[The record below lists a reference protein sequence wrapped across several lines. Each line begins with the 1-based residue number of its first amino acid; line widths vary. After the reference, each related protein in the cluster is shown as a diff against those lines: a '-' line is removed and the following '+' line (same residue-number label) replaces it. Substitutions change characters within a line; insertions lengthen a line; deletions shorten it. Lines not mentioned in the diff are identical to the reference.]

1 MEKERKRYLE
11 AGEIVNTHGLRG
23 EMRVLPWADGPEFL
37 TGFSVFYIDGKPHRA
52 ESCRVQK
59 TCVLLKLEGT
69 DDVDAARALRGKTVC
84 IDREDA
90 RLPEGSVFVQD
101 LIGLR
106 VIDQNGT
113 EIGEITEVIQL
124 PKHDV
129 YVVRGAAG
137 EYQIPAVKEFI
148 KKTDTDAGTVDV
160 VLIEGMLSD
169 AN

>member
-11 AGEIVNTHGLRG
+11 AGQIVNTHGLRG

-37 TGFSVFYIDGKPHRA
+37 TGFSVLYIDEKPHRV

-84 IDREDA
+84 IDRNDA
-90 RLPEGSVFVQD
+90 SLPEGSVFVQD
-101 LIGLR
+101 LIGMR

-113 EIGEITEVIQL
+113 EIGKITEVIEL

-129 YVVRGAAG
+129 YVVGGEAG
-137 EYQIPAVKEFI
+137 EYQIPAVKEFV
-148 KKTDTDAGTVDV
+148 KKTDLETDTVEV
-160 VLIEGMLSD
+160 VVIEGMRSD